1 MLPLS
6 WVLYPILLVLGF
18 LLNTA
23 QTEEVTLGYRTVS
36 PEEAAFTNIWRK
48 PSPENFDAPLPHQLG
63 DDHFYMT
70 NVSPGEAFL
79 PDDWYCIIKADV
91 KALSTVGKIWI
102 PEYYPVARPGGRF
115 RLRMLWGN
123 LERRIV
129 DYIRMFL
136 PNPERALRFSWV
148 QFFNVLHEPLLQ
160 MVIPTQL
167 LREDTLRLWAYCVP
181 TAEMMLNYSRVTV
194 DWPTWNIEGEPGEAP
209 ISIELID

>member
-115 RLRMLWGN
+115 RLHGHSN
-123 LERRIV
+123 SIAKRRYV
-129 DYIRMFL
+129 AFMG
-136 PNPERALRFSWV
+136 
-148 QFFNVLHEPLLQ
+148 
-160 MVIPTQL
+160 L
-167 LREDTLRLWAYCVP
+167 LRS
-181 TAEMMLNYSRVTV
+181 YSRNDVKLFES
-194 DWPTWNIEGEPGEAP
+194 NG
-209 ISIELID
+209 